1 MEGAMRMSDQSPVA
15 GERVADALHLD
26 GNVAAGMLSE
36 MFVPDLT
43 AARTTCAHCGAT
55 RMMGALL
62 AYAHGMGIVVRCPNC
77 DHVVMRIART
87 PAQLWLDMTGA
98 SRIVIPA
105 TTPSA

>member
-1 MEGAMRMSDQSPVA
+1 MGGAMRMSDQSPVA

-77 DHVVMRIART
+77 RSEEHTSELQSHVNLVCR
-87 PAQLWLDMTGA
+87 PLLEKK
-98 SRIVIPA
+98 
-105 TTPSA
+105 